1 MFYLNIETDNAAFT
15 DDAPEAE
22 IARILRR
29 IAERVERGEQSG
41 DIMDV
46 NGNRVG
52 AWDCHRI
59 MDVTDPTDSPLGA

>member
-15 DDAPEAE
+15 DAPEAE

-41 DIMDV
+41 GILDV
-46 NGNRVG
+46 NGNG
-52 AWDCHRI
+52 IGDWDTGR
-59 MDVTDPTDSPLGA
+59 